1 MSGHLYSFVIVDDEP
16 EIREGIRDTIPW
28 EDLGFTFRGAF
39 ANGKEALEWVE
50 QNPPDVLITDINM
63 PFMDGLVLSELVLD
77 RSPRTKVLIISGYD
91 DFEYARKALQL
102 QVHDYIV
109 KPITPTEFKTTLV
122 KLKTVLDHEREAE
135 QDLERIKK
143 QLAENLPLIKERF
156 FNRLLSGSAS
166 EEETQERFKYFGVS
180 LQVPPMALH
189 CMVFDFIRH
198 HGGEGFD
205 IDILRIKNI
214 IIHNLTMHR
223 SEAVPTEGWE
233 VFSDEENRLVL
244 LSWASEKQILFQEN
258 LKIAEYIQRQIGGLD
273 LPPLGIG
280 IGEPVVDLHLLP
292 KSYRDTL
299 EALQIARLQGKQ
311 GIITYR
317 ELGKRIDNN
326 GETLQKWPKAIGNAI
341 KTAQMPKVYETID
354 CMIADIKQKHISLEQ
369 YEALIERI
377 AAIIVIT
384 LDELDIN
391 EKELFDRA
399 SNPFIELSRLKTLDE
414 LRNWCGAVAESCIAI
429 VKARQINFAEQK
441 VREALAYIQKNY
453 PESNLS
459 IQTLCKDLFIST
471 SYFSAIIKT
480 YTGKTFLEL
489 LTEIRIDKAKE
500 LLRTTTMKTYE
511 IAERVGYL
519 DAHYFSIIFKKLTG
533 KSPSEYRSEYD

>member
-91 DFEYARKALQL
+91 DFEYAHKALQL

-205 IDILRIKNI
+205 IDILRI
-214 IIHNLTMHR
+214 
-223 SEAVPTEGWE
+223 
-233 VFSDEENRLVL
+233 
-244 LSWASEKQILFQEN
+244 
-258 LKIAEYIQRQIGGLD
+258 
-273 LPPLGIG
+273 
-280 IGEPVVDLHLLP
+280 
-292 KSYRDTL
+292 
-299 EALQIARLQGKQ
+299 
-311 GIITYR
+311 
-317 ELGKRIDNN
+317 
-326 GETLQKWPKAIGNAI
+326 
-341 KTAQMPKVYETID
+341 
-354 CMIADIKQKHISLEQ
+354 
-369 YEALIERI
+369 
-377 AAIIVIT
+377 
-384 LDELDIN
+384 
-391 EKELFDRA
+391 
-399 SNPFIELSRLKTLDE
+399 
-414 LRNWCGAVAESCIAI
+414 
-429 VKARQINFAEQK
+429 
-441 VREALAYIQKNY
+441 
-453 PESNLS
+453 
-459 IQTLCKDLFIST
+459 
-471 SYFSAIIKT
+471 
-480 YTGKTFLEL
+480 
-489 LTEIRIDKAKE
+489 
-500 LLRTTTMKTYE
+500 
-511 IAERVGYL
+511 
-519 DAHYFSIIFKKLTG
+519 
-533 KSPSEYRSEYD
+533 